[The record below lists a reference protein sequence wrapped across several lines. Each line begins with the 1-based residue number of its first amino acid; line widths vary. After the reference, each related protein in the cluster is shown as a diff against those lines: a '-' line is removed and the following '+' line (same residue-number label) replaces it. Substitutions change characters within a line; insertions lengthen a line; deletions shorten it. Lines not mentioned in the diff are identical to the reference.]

1 MTSIFIATLPCKLG
15 APLFEIRKLTP
26 VISKTVLR
34 MSLAALSSFLLVG
47 CATKN
52 YGDDKFHLQMASH
65 GKDVMWV
72 PTKVEMAHEM
82 LAIAKV
88 VPGDIVYDLGSGDG
102 VIPIE
107 AAKKYKVRAVGIE
120 YNRDLVELS
129 KRNAERAK
137 VADLVELKQGD
148 IFVEDFSKA
157 TVLTLYLGNNLNLKL
172 MPKILKMKP
181 GTRVVSNTFHIESW
195 VADQE
200 IRISNGEVAYLW
212 IVPANIDG
220 AWRFTGLPGA
230 ETVRLQIVQK
240 KQFFDGTLE
249 QGNRKPVAFEDGR
262 IRGNHIEF
270 EFMHKA
276 KKYTFKGELKGSE
289 IVGFINNDPNLRVV
303 AKR

>member
-1 MTSIFIATLPCKLG
+1 
-15 APLFEIRKLTP
+15 

-34 MSLAALSSFLLVG
+34 MTFVALSSFVLMG
-47 CATKN
+47 CMTKN
-52 YGDDKFHLQMASH
+52 YGDEKFHLQMASH

-72 PTKVEMAHEM
+72 PTKIEMAHEM

-88 VPGDIVYDLGSGDG
+88 GPDDIVYDLGSGDG

-129 KRNAERAK
+129 KRNAQRAK
-137 VADLVELKQGD
+137 VESLVELKHGD
-148 IFVEDFSKA
+148 IFVEDFSRA

-172 MPKILKMKP
+172 KPKILKMKP
-181 GTRVVSNTFHIESW
+181 GTRVVSNTFHMESW
-195 VADQE
+195 IPDQQ
-200 IRISNGEVAYLW
+200 IKISNGEVAYLW

-220 AWRFTGLPGA
+220 AWRFTGLPVA
-230 ETVRLQIVQK
+230 EMVQLQVVQK

-249 QGNRKPVAFEDGR
+249 QGNRRSVQFEDGR

-270 EFMHKA
+270 EFMHKS
-276 KKYTFKGELKGSE
+276 KKYAFKGELKGSE
-289 IVGFINNDPNLRVV
+289 IIGFINNDPNLRVV
-303 AKR
+303 ARR